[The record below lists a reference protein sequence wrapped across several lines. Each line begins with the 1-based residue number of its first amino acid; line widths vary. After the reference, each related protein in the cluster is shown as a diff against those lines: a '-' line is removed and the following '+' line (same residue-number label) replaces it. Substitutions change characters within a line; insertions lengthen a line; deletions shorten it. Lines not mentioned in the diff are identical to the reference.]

1 MKPKTT
7 MSDGRLWCLGN
18 VFYEIGSDQGIDSI
32 AHDAAMA
39 HALDAAIAELE
50 NDQSPEYS
58 PAYVLA
64 EVRRRAVEK
73 MKDWGYTDE
82 TT

>member
-1 MKPKTT
+1 MSLKTKNT
-7 MSDGRLWCLGN
+7 KHIITVSSDD
-18 VFYEIGSDQGIDSI
+18 FID
-32 AHDAAMA
+32 DATYA

-64 EVRRRAVEK
+64 EVRRRADGK